1 MDSINSLGLPRDD
14 GECIE
19 RTFKTELGEI
29 QLFVS
34 ATNAMDRKT
43 LDMLCKI
50 GIRAALSGLLKDA

>member
-1 MDSINSLGLPRDD
+1 MDSTDSPGPPQDD

-19 RTFKTELGEI
+19 RSFKTEIGEVQI
-29 QLFVS
+29 FVS

-50 GIRAALSGLLKDA
+50 GIRAALSGLLKDT